1 MTAPSTTS
9 NILLRVF
16 AAVLI
21 ASPVAVLFG
30 MSSIIGNRNEV
41 PPAQQA
47 QWMSDHFSATL
58 RLWSWGI
65 LLYAAGFWFA
75 FFLLRRRVLR
85 PRAVVLWWWALVCG
99 LLAASFVP
107 LGTLLALP
115 CLVTLF
121 WKRSLYFSR
130 DETHAA

>member
-1 MTAPSTTS
+1 MKSAFTISQV
-9 NILLRVF
+9 LLRLL
-16 AAVLI
+16 ASALM
-21 ASPVAVLFG
+21 ASPFVVLLG
-30 MSSIIGNRNEV
+30 MSSIIGNRTQV
-41 PPAQQA
+41 PASQQA

-58 RLWSWGI
+58 RLWSWGT

-75 FFLLRRRVLR
+75 FFLLRHRIHR

-115 CLVTLF
+115 CLITLF

-130 DETHAA
+130 DESHPA